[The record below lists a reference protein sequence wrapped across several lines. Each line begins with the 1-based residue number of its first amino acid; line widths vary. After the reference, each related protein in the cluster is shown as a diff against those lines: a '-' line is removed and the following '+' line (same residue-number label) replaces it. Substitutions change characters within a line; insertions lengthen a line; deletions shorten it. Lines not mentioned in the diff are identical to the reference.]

1 MNVALFHENPNPKEY
16 ISLVPTSA
24 HSGDGMG
31 NLIALICELS
41 QSHLAKR
48 VAYSPLLQATVMEVK
63 AIPGL
68 GTTIDVILVNG
79 WLEEGQTIIVPG
91 SEGPIVTQIR
101 GLLMPQP
108 MKELRVKG
116 AYDHVK
122 RLDAAQGVKI
132 IGKDLEKA
140 LAGLPLHV
148 AYHQDEVD
156 IYRVRLTAAVFLPQ
170 LALSASQSIELRAGI
185 SCVSHSCAMCAGVF
199 LVGFLAKAYA
209 KMSCVLCLL
218 LSSFRCFTGRAGGG
232 AGGYSQVD

>member
-1 MNVALFHENPNPKEY
+1 M
-16 ISLVPTSA
+16 PTSA

-156 IYRVRLTAAVFLPQ
+156 IYRVRLTAAAFLPQ
-170 LALSASQSIELRAGI
+170 LTHFACQSIELTTGI
-185 SCVSHSCAMCAGVF
+185 SWVTHVPCVYFF
-199 LVGFLAKAYA
+199 LVLFRRLMLKILFALY
-209 KMSCVLCLL
+209 LL
-218 LSSFRCFTGRAGGG
+218 LPSFRCFIGRAGGG

>member
-1 MNVALFHENPNPKEY
+1 M
-16 ISLVPTSA
+16 PTSA

-31 NLIALICELS
+31 NLIALICELC
-41 QSHLAKR
+41 QTHLAKR
-48 VAYSPLLQATVMEVK
+48 VAFSPLLQATVMEVK

-79 WLEEGQTIIVPG
+79 ELHEGQTIIVPG
-91 SEGPIVTQIR
+91 AEGAIVTQIR

-122 RLDAAQGVKI
+122 HLTAAQGVKI

-148 AYHQDEVD
+148 AYQPDEVD
-156 IYRVRLTAAVFLPQ
+156 IYKVRA
-170 LALSASQSIELRAGI
+170 R
-185 SCVSHSCAMCAGVF
+185 
-199 LVGFLAKAYA
+199 
-209 KMSCVLCLL
+209 
-218 LSSFRCFTGRAGGG
+218 
-232 AGGYSQVD
+232 